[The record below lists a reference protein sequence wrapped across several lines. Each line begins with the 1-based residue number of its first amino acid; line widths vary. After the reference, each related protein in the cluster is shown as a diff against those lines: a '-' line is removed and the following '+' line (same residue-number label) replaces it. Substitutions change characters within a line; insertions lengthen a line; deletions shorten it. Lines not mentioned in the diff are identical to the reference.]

1 VRGVLLELQ
10 RLLPGLWGGLS
21 GEATQC
27 STGGGP
33 VGICGGCWCL
43 EDSWSADMAMDQY
56 LLIPFLMWWT
66 SINPSY
72 FDVHQ
77 GYKVLT
83 HCQII
88 WKIRNSAHFFSEP
101 LVEDD
106 HESLTL
112 RSLHSC
118 GLISLA
124 RSFFIPFPT
133 SGRSRQWQS
142 NLCICR
148 ILQYSAC
155 QKYMISIPNII
166 PADLTLSYISTFISD
181 IDLPH
186 IPV

>member
-1 VRGVLLELQ
+1 MDWLKGKSAGNHGFSHDIWWVSCNLSLNQSIFHHSSAFAGWWRGVLLELQ

-83 HCQII
+83 HCHICKSWLQKGC
-88 WKIRNSAHFFSEP
+88 W
-101 LVEDD
+101 
-106 HESLTL
+106 TL
-112 RSLHSC
+112 D
-118 GLISLA
+118 
-124 RSFFIPFPT
+124 
-133 SGRSRQWQS
+133 
-142 NLCICR
+142 N
-148 ILQYSAC
+148 
-155 QKYMISIPNII
+155 
-166 PADLTLSYISTFISD
+166 DLTWRETRLMWVKHGKTIIN
-181 IDLPH
+181 H
-186 IPV
+186 PVGNGLYHL